1 MRLNEVASALSDS
14 RPDIA
19 STLPCR
25 TQAKLLCSTASMCA
39 LGYQKSRNRLP
50 EQITTCI
57 PERLDRLPWS
67 RWHWLIVIGLGVTWV
82 LDGLEVTLVG
92 SIGGVLKDSLHISDA
107 QVGTTATFYLI
118 GAVVGAVSFGYATD
132 RLGRKKL
139 FTVTL
144 LVYLLATCAT
154 AFSWNFWSFALF
166 RAITG
171 MGIGG
176 EYAAIN
182 SAIDELIPAR
192 VRGHVDL
199 IINATYWIGAAIG
212 AAATI
217 VLLSGDLLPANLG
230 WRFTFILGAAL
241 GVIIIFIRHYI
252 PESPRWLMTH
262 GRNEEAEK
270 TVSDV
275 ERIVDSETPGRLP
288 APKGK
293 PLVITVRHH
302 TPWHEIWDTML
313 NRHRSRSFLS
323 LTLMVAQAF
332 FYNAIFFT
340 YALLLI
346 KFYSVPAPRVGI
358 FLLPFALGN
367 VAGPI
372 VMGKLFD
379 TIGRKPMIVFTYAAS
394 GVLLAVSGWLFAKGM
409 LTATTQTV
417 AWTCI
422 FFIASCAASSA
433 YLTVSE
439 IFPLE
444 IRAMAI
450 SIFYAIGTLI
460 GGVGAPALFGYL
472 IGTGSRENVAW
483 GYGASAFLLMFAA
496 CVEAGLGVKAEG
508 QSLEAISSPLSA
520 VTPDA
525 NAA

>member
-1 MRLNEVASALSDS
+1 VA
-14 RPDIA
+14 
-19 STLPCR
+19 
-25 TQAKLLCSTASMCA
+25 
-39 LGYQKSRNRLP
+39 N
-50 EQITTCI
+50 QITTCI

-92 SIGGVLKDSLHISDA
+92 SIGGVLKQGLHLSDA
-107 QVGTTATFYLI
+107 QVGATATFYLI
-118 GAVVGAVSFGYATD
+118 GAVIGAVGFGYATD

-139 FTVTL
+139 FTITL
-144 LVYLLATCAT
+144 LVYLSATLAS
-154 AFSWNFWSFALF
+154 AFSWNFWSFAIF

-176 EYAAIN
+176 EYSAIN

-217 VLLSGDLLPANLG
+217 VLLNGRLVSSDLG
-230 WRFTFILGAAL
+230 WRFTFGLGALL
-241 GVIIIFIRHYI
+241 GIFVIFIRHFI

-262 GRNEEAEK
+262 GRNDEAEK
-270 TVSDV
+270 IVGEV
-275 ERIVDSETPGRLP
+275 EAIVHSETPGRLP
-288 APKGK
+288 EPKGK

-302 TPWHEIWDTML
+302 TPWHEIWDAML
-313 NRHRSRSFLS
+313 NRHRRRSFLS
-323 LTLMVAQAF
+323 LTLMVTQAF

-346 KFYSVPAPRVGI
+346 NFYGVNATRVG
-358 FLLPFALGN
+358 FYLLPFALGN
-367 VAGPI
+367 VAGP
-372 VMGKLFD
+372 VLMGKLFD
-379 TIGRKPMIVFTYAAS
+379 TIGRKPMIIATYGGS
-394 GVLLAVSGWLFAKGM
+394 GVLLAFSGWLFANHL
-409 LTATTQTV
+409 LTAMTQTI

-450 SIFYAIGTLI
+450 SLFYAIGTLL
-460 GGVGAPALFGYL
+460 GGVGAPALFGLL
-472 IGTGSRENVAW
+472 IETGSRTKVAW
-483 GYGASAFLLMFAA
+483 GYTGAALLLIMAA
-496 CVEAGLGVKAEG
+496 LVEAWLGVAAEG
-508 QSLEAISSPLSA
+508 KSLEEISTPLSA
-520 VTPDA
+520 A
-525 NAA
+525 RNEAA